1 MEPVYDILQ
10 KVKNKPN
17 VYLGSPSIM
26 CLQAFLSGYNV
37 AQYQLGK
44 SLDSP
49 DCFDGFQ
56 EWIQEKFKVESSQ
69 SWAKIILF
77 YSADERDALER
88 FFELFEEF
96 VERNYSTVEE
106 DVNEKAVIGQ

>member
-37 AQYQLGK
+37 AQYQLGE
-44 SLDSP
+44 SLNTP

-56 EWIQEKFKVESSQ
+56 EWIQEKLKINSSQ

-88 FFELFEEF
+88 FFELFDEF
-96 VERNYSTVEE
+96 VKRNSSTATEE
-106 DVNEKAVIGQ
+106 VKEKSVVGK

>member
-1 MEPVYDILQ
+1 MDPVYDILQ

-17 VYLGSPSIM
+17 VYLGSPSIL

-37 AQYQLGK
+37 AQYQLGRE
-44 SLDSP
+44 SLNAP

-56 EWIQEKFKVESSQ
+56 EWIQEKFKIESDQ
-69 SWAKIILF
+69 SWAKVILF

-88 FFELFEEF
+88 FFELFDEFLKRNPSRAPEE
-96 VERNYSTVEE
+96 
-106 DVNEKAVIGQ
+106 VNE